1 MDSNIT
7 TTAVGWGVVLA
18 VGSAAFLYY
27 NQRGGQRP
35 GRLRASRAA
44 PVPTSH
50 EPQRS
55 RALRPD
61 DRRNAANLS
70 DNLSSNSASA
80 KPRPKK
86 PASELP
92 RPAPHPSADDD
103 AEDDDL
109 SWATELAKRK
119 KGTPLS
125 APKKAESRQKTVTQS
140 SANKVAAELSA
151 DTSTTGA
158 DADDDMSP
166 SASPHLSSSD
176 AVAVAGDFDDMLEA
190 PASGPSVLRLTEPE
204 FRAAP
209 RQNNF
214 KPPKPEETKK
224 QRQNK
229 RKNEEK
235 KAQREED
242 ETARRAALEKQRRT
256 AREAR
261 GEPARNG
268 LAPPP
273 ATNAWATKAASKVAG
288 AVNGVAVAMLDTF
301 SSKERENDEYWK
313 HGDLPSEEEQM
324 RILMETD
331 DSAWKTVAKKTK
343 SKRKNTAGE
352 SDDGAVQPV
361 GGEGATAESKLLD
374 ESNGVS
380 NGVH

>member
-7 TTAVGWGVVLA
+7 TAAVGWGVVLA
-18 VGSAAFLYY
+18 VGGAAFIYY
-27 NQRGGQRP
+27 NQRGAHRP
-35 GRLRASRAA
+35 GRLRVSRAA
-44 PVPTSH
+44 PAPSH
-50 EPQRS
+50 EPRS
-55 RALRPD
+55 RALRAD

-80 KPRPKK
+80 KARPKK
-86 PASELP
+86 K
-92 RPAPHPSADDD
+92 PAPEVPHPAPYPSADDD

-119 KGTPLS
+119 KGTPLN
-125 APKKAESRQKTVTQS
+125 APKKAESRHKTVTQS

-151 DTSTTGA
+151 ETSTAGA
-158 DADDDMSP
+158 DADDDMSA
-166 SASPHLSSSD
+166 SASPNLSSTD
-176 AVAVAGDFDDMLEA
+176 AVAVAGDIDDMLEA
-190 PASGPSVLRLTEPE
+190 SASGPSVLRLTEPE

-214 KPPKPEETKK
+214 KPPKQEETKK

-229 RKNEEK
+229 RKNEER

-242 ETARRAALEKQRRT
+242 EAARRAALETQRRT

-261 GEPARNG
+261 GEPAKNG
-268 LAPPP
+268 TAPPP
-273 ATNAWATKAASKVAG
+273 ATNAWATKAPKPATNG
-288 AVNGVAVAMLDTF
+288 AAVAMLDTF
-301 SSKERENDEYWK
+301 SSKERRNDEYWK

-331 DSAWKTVAKKTK
+331 DSAWKTVSKK
-343 SKRKNTAGE
+343 SKKKKAEAE
-352 SDDGAVQPV
+352 SDDGAVQPI
-361 GGEGATAESKLLD
+361 GNEAKADGP
-374 ESNGVS
+374 NGLA